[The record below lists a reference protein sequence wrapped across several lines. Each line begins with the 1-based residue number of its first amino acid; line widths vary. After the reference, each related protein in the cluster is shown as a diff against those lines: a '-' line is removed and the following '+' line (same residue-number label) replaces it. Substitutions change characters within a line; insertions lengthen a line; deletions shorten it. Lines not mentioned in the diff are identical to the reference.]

1 MVGGYGGDR
10 RPQRLQALG
19 GSWGE
24 LRAMLNMDF
33 AECGKDEVRRIPLL
47 QGWVNRVASDAL
59 RAYDKPLIQN
69 PVL

>member
-1 MVGGYGGDR
+1 M
-10 RPQRLQALG
+10 G